1 MRSVALSPDHSSASA
16 PGEEGE
22 RGFLLAHLSDPHVP
36 HRLAARPMAMLNKRV
51 FGYLSW
57 HLRRVRVHRRE
68 VLDAL
73 AIDLAKHG
81 VDHVAVTG
89 DIVNI
94 ALPSEFKCAA
104 EWLRTL
110 GSPDGLTVV
119 PGNHDAYVAVSWDR
133 SWAAWRDFMTSDG
146 QEGQSPGDAQS
157 RSSNID
163 HGFPIFRR
171 RGPIALIGISTAVP
185 TSPGRSSG
193 RIGKRQL
200 ERLGE
205 YLERAGDAHLFRVV
219 LLHHPP
225 RAHEAPKHKQ
235 LTDAEEFRNVIAAKG
250 AELILHG
257 HEHRFRYVELAGP
270 RGIVPVFG
278 VPSASM
284 LPIAEGS
291 IAAQYHL
298 HDIRR
303 HDAHWSIRT
312 YIRSFSPA
320 HGGFTESHRRS
331 LVLPVKAASETRPGS
346 TSAASLC

>member
-1 MRSVALSPDHSSASA
+1 MLS
-16 PGEEGE
+16 
-22 RGFLLAHLSDPHVP
+22 
-36 HRLAARPMAMLNKRV
+36 KRI
-51 FGYLSW
+51 FGYLGW

-73 AIDLAKHG
+73 AIDLAKQG
-81 VDHVAVTG
+81 ADHVAVTG

-133 SWAAWRDFMTSDG
+133 SWAAWHDFMTSDDQAG
-146 QEGQSPGDAQS
+146 PSPRDAQC
-157 RSSNID
+157 RSGTID

-171 RGPIALIGISTAVP
+171 RGPVALIGISTAVP
-185 TSPGRSSG
+185 TVPGRSSG
-193 RIGKRQL
+193 RVGMRQL

-205 YLERAGDAHLFRVV
+205 YLERAGDANLFRVV

-225 RAHEAPKHKQ
+225 RAEEAPKHKQ
-235 LTDAEEFRNVIAAKG
+235 LTDAREFRRVIAARG

-284 LPIAEGS
+284 LPIADGS

-298 HDIRR
+298 HEIRR
-303 HDAHWSIRT
+303 HGAHWSIRT
-312 YIRSFSPA
+312 HIRSFSPE
-320 HGGFTESHRRS
+320 HGGFTESNRRS
-331 LVLPVKAASETRPGS
+331 LVLPAEAASEAQPGS
-346 TSAASLC
+346 TSATSLC

>member
-1 MRSVALSPDHSSASA
+1 
-16 PGEEGE
+16 
-22 RGFLLAHLSDPHVP
+22 
-36 HRLAARPMAMLNKRV
+36 MLNKRV

-73 AIDLAKHG
+73 AADLATHA

-94 ALPSEFKCAA
+94 ALPSEFRRAG

-110 GSPDGLTVV
+110 GTPAELTVV

-133 SWAAWRDFMTSDG
+133 SWAAWHDFMTSDG
-146 QEGQSPGDAQS
+146 DAAGMTGHVSARSGD
-157 RSSNID
+157 ID
-163 HGFPIFRR
+163 DGFPIFRR
-171 RGPIALIGISTAVP
+171 RGPMALIGLSTAVP

-193 RIGKRQL
+193 RVGKRQL
-200 ERLGE
+200 ERLDDH
-205 YLERAGDAHLFRVV
+205 LERAGNGGLFRVV

-225 RAHEAPKHKQ
+225 RAHDAPKHKQ
-235 LTDAEEFRNVIAAKG
+235 LTDGEQLRRVIASKG

-270 RGIVPVFG
+270 AGIVPVFG

-284 LPIAEGS
+284 LPTADGS
-291 IAAQYHL
+291 IAGQYHL

-303 HDAHWSIRT
+303 QGARWSIRT
-312 YIRSFSPA
+312 SIRTFSPA
-320 HGGFTESHRRS
+320 HGGFVESHRRS
-331 LVLPVKAASETRPGS
+331 LLLPADAVT
-346 TSAASLC
+346 